1 MGKIL
6 KAFLKN
12 KGNIVMSIF
21 IILLGIGMVIGTPF
35 LFIFALRLLG
45 LETPYNFYS
54 WLGSFIILAILSS
67 AGSGKKEE

>member
-12 KGNIVMSIF
+12 KGNIVMTVLIV
-21 IILLGIGMVIGTPF
+21 LLGIGMLIATPL

-45 LETPYNFYS
+45 LEVQYTWGS
-54 WLGSFIILAILSS
+54 WFGSLIILSVLSW
-67 AGSGKKEE
+67 GSSKKEE